1 MKKILI
7 IYLFQII
14 ALALTGQNIPVPG
27 TAFIGV
33 NIIDPGTKKIIKDQ
47 TVYIEQSFIKQV
59 GKSSEVVLP
68 NNAIRVEARGKYLMP
83 GLAEMHA
90 HTPVPDSTGDYTLL
104 SQTLFLY
111 FANGITTIRGMLGQ
125 PFHLAIKQELFMR
138 NLSNATPDL
147 MFTSSPS
154 LNGNTAVSYTH
165 LTLPTSDL
173 G

>member
-1 MKKILI
+1 
-7 IYLFQII
+7 
-14 ALALTGQNIPVPG
+14 
-27 TAFIGV
+27 
-33 NIIDPGTKKIIKDQ
+33 
-47 TVYIEQSFIKQV
+47 
-59 GKSSEVVLP
+59 
-68 NNAIRVEARGKYLMP
+68 MP

-154 LNGNTAVSYTH
+154 LNGNTVPDIATAERLVREYKSKMDTLKRWRHRWQISTKMVS
-165 LTLPTSDL
+165 LDL
-173 G
+173 M